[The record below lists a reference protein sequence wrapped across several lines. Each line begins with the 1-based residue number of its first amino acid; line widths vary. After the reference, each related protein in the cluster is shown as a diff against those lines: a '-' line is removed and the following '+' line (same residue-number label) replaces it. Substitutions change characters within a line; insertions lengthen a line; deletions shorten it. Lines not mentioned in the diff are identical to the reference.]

1 MMLFHSWGSFWKE
14 KGMIE
19 THKSATSLAMIF
31 DFVLHFFD
39 FTVDV
44 CHLYGEAASASGSAL
59 VLGRAET
66 SR

>member
-1 MMLFHSWGSFWKE
+1 
-14 KGMIE
+14 MIE

>member
-1 MMLFHSWGSFWKE
+1 MKHTVCDFPRND
-14 KGMIE
+14 
-19 THKSATSLAMIF
+19 F

-44 CHLYGEAASASGSAL
+44 CHLYGEAASVSGSTL

>member
-1 MMLFHSWGSFWKE
+1 
-14 KGMIE
+14 MIE

-31 DFVLHFFD
+31 GFVLHFFD

-59 VLGRAET
+59 VGSCGNLEMIRN
-66 SR
+66 SK